1 VEAVFEGAPEDVD
14 ALASFFRRG
23 PEGAVVDRLEEIDDD
38 PEGLSGFQIR

>member
-23 PEGAVVDRLEEIDDD
+23 PEGAAVDRVEAIDDE
-38 PEGLSGFQIR
+38 PEGLSGFQVR